1 MNSTHTAHS
10 LLSLPPDVS
19 EPNPYMVLGLS
30 PGEADP
36 AKIAATVKAVV
47 VRLNDAKAS
56 ADPAAWNQAATWVKE
71 ARRLLS
77 DPQAKAGL
85 DQQVAPKAPAAP
97 PAPVLAKPI
106 APAFDPLAGLLPGQA
121 ATMPAPPSPPA
132 APAFRAGRTTTPGFA
147 AAPAPGPPLALP
159 PAPTAAS
166 SFGSAAPASYA
177 PQGDA
182 TAVAPMPSVGRP
194 ASPGRRRKSR
204 FPWTGIFLFF
214 LTVGCIGGI
223 AGLLFY
229 LQQNPGGI
237 TISLQPVADGTSRDG
252 VVVSQPQ
259 AVDRQRPPKDSVMG
273 RLVPASDRATTTAAD
288 DWLADLPAGNTATAP
303 APPMVSEIPAQPSPS
318 NADPAMVPNPSSDS
332 PENPTPPPSGVPT
345 VTPGPD
351 ATPVPDATP
360 GPEATPATTA
370 TPNMATIPGV
380 VDPTP
385 EQLEKAEL
393 AMGKARQA
401 IGRANWA
408 EMTPAAEAAVA
419 AAATAEQHTI
429 ALKLVHLAE
438 LASYYH
444 GGVEKGLDG
453 LGAGESFDVTEQLQ
467 IVVVE
472 INPQKVVVR
481 FSGRNKDFP
490 RGELPLVIAHRV
502 ARFALPTESPVTAA
516 GVHVYSA
523 IAPITTPQYRAQA
536 IKSLTAM
543 PELPDEVSPADL
555 VAAIQFVFGE

>member
-10 LLSLPPDVS
+10 LLSLPPEVS
-19 EPNPYMVLGLS
+19 EPNPYMVLGLT

-71 ARRLLS
+71 ARRVLS
-77 DPQAKAGL
+77 DPQAKAGI
-85 DQQVAPKAPAAP
+85 DSQVAAKAPAAP
-97 PAPVLAKPI
+97 WASAEAKPI

-121 ATMPAPPSPPA
+121 AAMPAPPPPPA
-132 APAFRAGRTTTPGFA
+132 APAFRAGRTQTAGFS
-147 AAPAPGPPLALP
+147 APQSPGPPLPLP
-159 PAPTAAS
+159 PAPMAVN
-166 SFGSAAPASYA
+166 SFDNAAPAGYGRPGES
-177 PQGDA
+177 
-182 TAVAPMPSVGRP
+182 TAVAPLPSVGRP

-252 VVVSQPQ
+252 VVVSPPT
-259 AVDRQRPPKDSVMG
+259 ATDRVRQPKDSVMG
-273 RLVPASDRATTTAAD
+273 GLAPAGDRATNVGGRSAAAD
-288 DWLADLPAGNTATAP
+288 TWPTDLPAG
-303 APPMVSEIPAQPSPS
+303 
-318 NADPAMVPNPSSDS
+318 
-332 PENPTPPPSGVPT
+332 
-345 VTPGPD
+345 D
-351 ATPVPDATP
+351 AA
-360 GPEATPATTA
+360 ATPATPMVTQTPTQPSPPNGDPDMVPEPSVGNPETPTPPARGTPEDTPNPSATPA

-408 EMTPAAEAAVA
+408 EMTAAAEAAVA
-419 AAATAEQHTI
+419 AAATAEQHAM

-444 GGVEKGLDG
+444 GGIEKGLDG

-472 INPQKVVVR
+472 ITPQKIVVR
-481 FSGRNKDFP
+481 FSGRNKEFP

-523 IAPITTPQYRAQA
+523 IAPITTPQYRDQA

-555 VAAIQFVFGE
+555 VAAIRFVFGE